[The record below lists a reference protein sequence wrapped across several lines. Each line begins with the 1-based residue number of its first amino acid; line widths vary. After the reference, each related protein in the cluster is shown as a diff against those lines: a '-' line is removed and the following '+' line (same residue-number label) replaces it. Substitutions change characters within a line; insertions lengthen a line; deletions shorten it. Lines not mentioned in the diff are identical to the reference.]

1 MTSREEV
8 AIAADHW
15 AARCAKVDTLEE
27 NALRDLAANAS
38 SDASSA
44 SKLSLWFRSR
54 YASRCAPL
62 AATCARGEYQGG
74 LCGVFIL

>member
-8 AIAADHW
+8 AIAAEHW
-15 AARCAKVDTLEE
+15 AARCAKVDNPEE

-44 SKLSLWFRSR
+44 SKLSLWSRSR
-54 YASRCAPL
+54 YASRYAPL
-62 AATCARGEYQGG
+62 TATFALGE
-74 LCGVFIL
+74 